1 MSVNRREIIDETY
14 LTFCEA
20 EGNQHIASRYAIQK
34 IIELLRRFKPDSVL
48 EVGLGIG
55 SISGTILRIFDDKNL
70 KLYGTENNQFCLE
83 ALKNNLGEDFK
94 SLNIYSDLKAI
105 KGNVKF
111 DLVIVDGGDTN
122 LEIIK
127 NKISDNGIIVI
138 EGDRKNQL
146 KLLNEYFPDHLYVH
160 SISKRKN
167 LEVAPFPSKNWEG
180 GVKLIFI
187 NPNFKQ
193 KIYWLREKFQTKMRY
208 SYRALRA

>member
-14 LTFCEA
+14 LTFCES

-55 SISGTILRIFDDKNL
+55 SISGTILRVFDDKNL

-83 ALKNNLGEDFK
+83 ALKNNLDEDYK

-146 KLLNEYFPDHLYVH
+146 KLLKEYFPDHLYVH

>member
-55 SISGTILRIFDDKNL
+55 SISGTILRVFDDKNL

-83 ALKNNLGEDFK
+83 ALKNNLGEDYK

-127 NKISDNGIIVI
+127 NKISDNGIIII

-146 KLLNEYFPDHLYVH
+146 KLLKEYFPDHLYVH

-167 LEVAPFPSKNWEG
+167 LEMAPFPSKNWEG